1 MKKRIIQTTIA
12 LMGLVASFLP
22 QKAEA
27 CRADCLFTSCETDG
41 PGICFCSLGFAFCI
55 ELT

>member
-12 LMGLVASFLP
+12 LMGLVTSFLP

-27 CRADCLFTSCETDG
+27 CKADCLFTSCEATW
-41 PGICFCSLGFAFCI
+41 ICYCAFGFAVCI
-55 ELT
+55 DIA

>member
-27 CRADCLFTSCETDG
+27 CKVDCLFTSCETDG
-41 PGICFCSLGFAFCI
+41 PGICFCSLGFAICI
-55 ELT
+55 DV